1 MLQVQMSL
9 DRPVFM
15 ASEPLR
21 VKLSASVPARELNGV
36 KVHVVQDV
44 QVSPGHARQWSNGI
58 RIAGPP

>member
-44 QVSPGHARQWSNGI
+44 HVWDMQRNNATG
-58 RIAGPP
+58 